1 MTTKEITIS
10 WRSECNSM
18 SPPPPPPPPP
28 EIRGLKDFATT
39 DHRSNT
45 NSPKPMHRNNP
56 SVKRD
61 FSSLTFSAHNISEQ
75 QRRDHHFMTKKV
87 QSNSV
92 TFCDEVLVKTI
103 PGCLDFLDMEDDVIG
118 GEALE
123 QRRQTMRS
131 TSSSSV
137 PYFVNTSYHYQ
148 TMPRPVPQRPLH
160 PRLLKVRCSTWDP
173 VARPVTPFNTS

>member
-10 WRSECNSM
+10 WRSECHCVPSSSEM
-18 SPPPPPPPPP
+18 QAFEDHFS
-28 EIRGLKDFATT
+28 IM
-39 DHRSNT
+39 DHRDRS
-45 NSPKPMHRNNP
+45 NSPKPMHRHNV
-56 SVKRD
+56 SAKRD
-61 FSSLTFSAHNISEQ
+61 FSSVTFSAHNKCSEHT
-75 QRRDHHFMTKKV
+75 RDHIIAKKAH
-87 QSNSV
+87 SSSCV

-103 PGCLDFLDMEDDVIG
+103 PGCLDFLDLEDDIIG

-123 QRRQTMRS
+123 QRRQTMHL
-131 TSSSSV
+131 SSSSSSAP